1 MQKDLNSLLQ
11 ETLKTF
17 WKYAEFKPIQQESIQ
32 SVISGKDTLLLLPT
46 GGGKSLCYQLP
57 ALVLEGTCLVIS
69 PLLALIKDQVNALKR
84 IGIDAGFVTSE
95 MEDIEIETVLHR
107 CRDGYIKILYVSPE
121 RLTNP
126 YFLQKLEEIKV
137 SFIAV
142 DEAHCITEWG
152 QDFRPSYKNIK
163 PFREHVKNV
172 PIIALTATATKK
184 VAQEIEEKLGLQ
196 NPNIFRKSYK
206 RNNIQIII
214 DEITDKYQRIAEY
227 LRFSNQSGIIYTRT
241 RKEAEELSKFLLSR
255 GITNQDFFHAGLNS
269 SIKNAKQKKWLSS
282 SNHVL
287 IATNAFGMGIDKE
300 NVRFV
305 IHFNTPASLE
315 NYYQE
320 IGRAGR
326 DHLSSQAILLWND
339 QELQSFTAILQN
351 QIPNK
356 NEFLKVISAI
366 YSKYFVAEGEK
377 LNKTFSF
384 NLNAI
389 QQRTQI
395 SVSKIKNILTFLNNQ
410 EIIYYNFMPGK
421 SSLEL
426 NISLHEIEGLHP
438 KISYFLE
445 TLIRNL
451 TGLSSGKVYFK
462 MSALSQKLRI
472 DEVLLKTK
480 FRELEGS
487 GLITFVDGTESTIK
501 FITER
506 NTKALS
512 GMWWNLFL
520 QIQKSKLQKW
530 EEMKFFLTD
539 KDYCKMRLILS
550 YFGEKQIQDCG
561 LCSICESKNTEVFG
575 SRLADKILET
585 LKQSP
590 ATVEELSFKLNYPE
604 RNKILENLILLLDA
618 EKIKMQNFRTYTLN
632 K

>member
-1 MQKDLNSLLQ
+1 MQKDLDSLLQ

-17 WKYAEFKPIQQESIQ
+17 WNYTEFKPIQKESIH
-32 SVISGKDTLLLLPT
+32 SVITGIDTLLLLPT

-69 PLLALIKDQVNALKR
+69 PLLALIKDQVNALKS
-84 IGIDAGFVTSE
+84 IGIDAAYVTSE
-95 MEDIEIETVLHR
+95 MEDLEIETVLHR

-163 PFREHVKNV
+163 PFRERIKNV

-184 VAQEIEEKLGLQ
+184 VALEIEEKLGLQ
-196 NPNIFRKSYK
+196 NPNIFRRSYK
-206 RNNIQIII
+206 RANIQIII

-227 LRFSNQSGIIYTRT
+227 LKFSNQSGIIYTRT
-241 RKEAEELSKFLLSR
+241 RKEAEKLSKFLHSR
-255 GITNQDFFHAGLNS
+255 GISNQDFFHAGLHP

-282 SNHVL
+282 SNQVL

-305 IHFNTPASLE
+305 IHFNTPASIE

-326 DHLSSQAILLWND
+326 DHLPSQAILFWND
-339 QELQSFTAILQN
+339 QELSNFTTMLQN

-377 LNKTFSF
+377 LDKTFSF

-389 QQRTQI
+389 QQRTQV

-426 NISLHEIEGLHP
+426 NISLREIEELHP

-462 MSALSQKLRI
+462 MNALSQKLRI

-480 FRELEGS
+480 FRELQDNGF
-487 GLITFVDGTESTIK
+487 ITFVDGTESTIK

-506 NTKALS
+506 NTKALG

-530 EEMKFFLTD
+530 AEMKFFLTD
-539 KDYCKMRLILS
+539 KEYCKMRLILS
-550 YFGEKQIQDCG
+550 YFGEKQIQNCD
-561 LCSICESKNTEVFG
+561 LCNICESKNTEVFG
-575 SRLADKILET
+575 SQLADKILEA

-632 K
+632 N